1 MNRRLEWIDLA
12 KGVGIILVVIG
23 HAGRGLESAGIAGGN
38 DAIVVMDRLIYAFHM
53 PLFFLLAGVTFG
65 MRPPADLGTA
75 LTARLWP
82 LLYTMMVWTYAFLAI
97 RALAGDR
104 ANAGKAWDDLLVWPL
119 PPYEHMWF
127 LWALILNIAVFTLL
141 RGMLAPRLGDV
152 RFWAAALVATGAAG
166 LVLVM
171 PDSAAPFFAP
181 ALAYGLPFTLGALIG
196 AAPIR
201 SAPMPGTLALV
212 AVLVFA
218 AGVWAVAT
226 HGALLSPVASGS
238 VLSLLLLPAL
248 IFLSKRLAGGPSV
261 RCLAYLGRISLAIF
275 VTHTI
280 FSAATR
286 VLLMAAGI
294 EDVAL
299 HLILGVAAGLLG
311 PLALYLAA
319 ARFGLLRVA
328 ALG

>member
-1 MNRRLEWIDLA
+1 
-12 KGVGIILVVIG
+12 
-23 HAGRGLESAGIAGGN
+23 
-38 DAIVVMDRLIYAFHM
+38 MDRLIYAFHM

-82 LLYTMMVWTYAFLAI
+82 LLYTMVVWTYAFLAI
-97 RALAGDR
+97 RALAGEH

-127 LWALILNIAVFTLL
+127 LWALILNIAVFAFL

-152 RFWAAALVATGAAG
+152 RFWALALVLTGA
-166 LVLVM
+166 LSLVM
-171 PDSAAPFFAP
+171 VMPERAAPFLAP

-201 SAPMPGTLALV
+201 SAPIPGPWALATLL
-212 AVLVFA
+212 LFA
-218 AGVWAVAT
+218 PGVWAVAT
-226 HGALLSPVASGS
+226 YAALLSPVASGS
-238 VLSLLLLPAL
+238 VLALLLLPSL
-248 IFLSKRLAGGPSV
+248 IFLSKRFAGGPSV
-261 RCLAYLGRISLAIF
+261 RALAYLGRISLAIF

-299 HLILGVAAGLLG
+299 HLVLGVLAGLLG

-319 ARFGLLRVA
+319 ARFGLLRIA